1 MQRSLTVTRLSG
13 DQYQFR
19 WPAGLFKMPVSIHW
33 GASPDTKTSEYRPLA
48 LVEQGNEVVVADPS
62 PGRRPYFLLTPAEGQ
77 PRVTAERRLPLS
89 GQVNF
94 RDLGG
99 YATTDGRRV
108 RWGHLYRSGDLS
120 KLTGG
125 DLAYLASLDL
135 KLVCDL
141 RVDFEVE
148 RAPDLLPQGAAR
160 QSLPIRGGE
169 MPDAELYDT
178 VDNGDFARLDADFLL
193 HGNRMF
199 VREFTPV
206 YAEMLQQVMAGEY
219 RPAVVHCTA
228 GKDRAGLGA
237 AIILLVLG
245 VPLETVFDDYLLS
258 NIYRAEWTK
267 RTLGMIRQAAAER
280 SGAAPESIDLA
291 PVEALFE
298 ARRVYLATALET
310 IDQQYGS
317 LECYM
322 REGLGLSPQA
332 QKAFQASLLE

>member
-1 MQRSLTVTRLSG
+1 MQRSLTATRLSG
-13 DQYQFR
+13 DQHQLR

-33 GASPDTKTSEYRPLA
+33 GASPDAKTSEYQPLA

-77 PRVTAERRLPLS
+77 PRATAERRLPLS

-99 YATTDGRRV
+99 YVTSDGRRV
-108 RWGHLYRSGDLS
+108 RWGQLYRSGDLS
-120 KLTGG
+120 KLTDA
-125 DLAYLASLDL
+125 DLVYLEGLDL

-141 RVDFEVE
+141 RVNFEVE
-148 RAPDLLPQGAAR
+148 RAPDLLPAGSAR
-160 QSLPIRGGE
+160 LNLPIRGGE
-169 MPDAELYDT
+169 MPDAELYET
-178 VDNGDFARLDADFLL
+178 VDNGDFSRLDTDFLL

-206 YAEMLQQVMAGEY
+206 YAEMLQQVIAGEN

-237 AIILLVLG
+237 AILLLVLG
-245 VPLETVFDDYLLS
+245 APLETVFDDYLLS
-258 NIYRAEWTK
+258 NIYRAEWT
-267 RTLGMIRQAAAER
+267 RQTLGMIRQVATDR

-298 ARRVYLATALET
+298 ARRIYLATALET
-310 IDQQYGS
+310 IDQEYGS
-317 LECYM
+317 LQRYI
-322 REGLGLSPQA
+322 REGLGLSPEA
-332 QKAFQASLLE
+332 QKVFQASLLE